1 MQHSRSRSHLR
12 LVTEADRIF
21 YEGPITRLGLW
32 HLYPSFDYRR
42 VLGAFVAQW
51 VFIRVLILIGFD
63 L

>member
-1 MQHSRSRSHLR
+1 MNQKVRHLR

-32 HLYPSFDYRR
+32 YRFQP
-42 VLGAFVAQW
+42 VNYKKMASAFVAH
-51 VFIRVLILIGFD
+51 LILLRGLIYWGFQ